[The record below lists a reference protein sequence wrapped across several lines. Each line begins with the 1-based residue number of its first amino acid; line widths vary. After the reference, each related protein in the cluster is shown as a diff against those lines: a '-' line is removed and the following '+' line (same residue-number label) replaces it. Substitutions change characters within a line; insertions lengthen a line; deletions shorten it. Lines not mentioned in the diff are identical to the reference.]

1 MFDTSR
7 NGWYT
12 HITSSRESDSATD
25 VKEILLTV
33 LARARSGRLVPRSIV
48 VACIS
53 AMTIGVTPLAGAMVV
68 AEDPLLAGGGYAF
81 KRSEVCLMKRIN
93 RARRARGMS
102 GLSWDKQMSYVA
114 RRHAY
119 SMAARRS
126 VYHDYAVGQKITRWR
141 RLAQNT
147 GRGRRCRGIF
157 RSFMSSSAHRGN
169 IFGRW
174 RHLGVGT
181 YRAGGRLYVQQ
192 LFESRLNPG
201 NVYSYP

>member
-1 MFDTSR
+1 M
-7 NGWYT
+7 
-12 HITSSRESDSATD
+12 
-25 VKEILLTV
+25 TV
-33 LARARSGRLVPRSIV
+33 FARARTRHRVSRSII
-48 VACIS
+48 VACVA
-53 AMTIGVTPLAGAMVV
+53 AMVMGAAPIAGAVVV
-68 AEDPLLAGGGYAF
+68 AEDPVLTGGLTAGGYAF

-93 RARRARGMS
+93 RARRSRGMS

-114 RRHAY
+114 RRHAN

-141 RLAQNT
+141 RLGQNT

-157 RSFMSSSAHRGN
+157 RSFMQSSAHRAN

-192 LFESRLNPG
+192 LFESRRNPG